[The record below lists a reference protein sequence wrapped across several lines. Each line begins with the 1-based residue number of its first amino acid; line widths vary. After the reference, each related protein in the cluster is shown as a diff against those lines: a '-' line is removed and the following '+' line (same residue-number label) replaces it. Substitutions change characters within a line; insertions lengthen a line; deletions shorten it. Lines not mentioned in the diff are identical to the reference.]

1 MIEDK
6 QILDILIK
14 EGYPEFMHEKTILKI
29 KNFSEQVSSA
39 FKQWIIDN
47 NEPDIT
53 IEGYS
58 YKYLVNSMKMQPV
71 GAFITLD
78 WLIRDPVKAKCA
90 LKQGVK

>member
-6 QILDILIK
+6 QILNILIK

-47 NEPDIT
+47 TEPDIT

-58 YKYLVNSMKMQPV
+58 YKYLVNSMKMQPI

-78 WLIRDPVKAKCA
+78 WLIREPIKAKSA
-90 LKQGVK
+90 LMQGIK

>member
-14 EGYPEFMHEKTILKI
+14 EGYPEYMHEKTILKI
-29 KNFSEQVSSA
+29 RNFSEQVSTA

-47 NEPDIT
+47 NDPDIT
-53 IEGYS
+53 IERYS
-58 YKYLVNSMKMQPV
+58 YKYLVNSMKMQPI

-78 WLIRDPVKAKCA
+78 WLIRDPIKAKSA
-90 LKQGVK
+90 LMQGIK